1 MVEPWC
7 KGQRGQQAQAVR
19 IVPTTEQTL
28 GASRRYAHAMEY
40 IHLLLPQALV
50 RKKTKRPF

>member
-1 MVEPWC
+1 MLEPWC
-7 KGQRGQQAQAVR
+7 KGQRGQQAQAVW
-19 IVPTTEQTL
+19 IVRTTEQTL
-28 GASRRYAHAMEY
+28 GSSRRYAHAMEY